1 MEKGRGKGT
10 DTLQTDKV
18 FTRKEYIEREAAK
31 NAFPRAEADAFEN
44 CRYCTC
50 LDSEQIDEIL
60 DNIPAADVVPV
71 RHGRWI
77 EDDISG
83 IVRCSFCDNDAPGDT
98 TGGGQYKSPYCQSC
112 GALMDKDGDGK

>member
-1 MEKGRGKGT
+1 MA
-10 DTLQTDKV
+10 
-18 FTRKEYIEREAAK
+18 EYIEREAAK

-50 LDSEQIDEIL
+50 LDSEQIGEIL

-77 EDDISG
+77 RYGVMKWYCSECELTIEAEEKDFPAIMKQAEKAVKKIEPDCDIEDWD
-83 IVRCSFCDNDAPGDT
+83 
-98 TGGGQYKSPYCQSC
+98 
-112 GALMDKDGDGK
+112 